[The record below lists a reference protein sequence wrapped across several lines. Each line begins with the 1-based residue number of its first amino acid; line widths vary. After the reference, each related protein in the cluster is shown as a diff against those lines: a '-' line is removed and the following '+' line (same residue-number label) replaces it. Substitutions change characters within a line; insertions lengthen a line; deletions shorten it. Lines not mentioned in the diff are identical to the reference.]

1 MSKDR
6 AAKVGAE
13 VINKAV
19 PSARFDVYPAAM
31 KRIEMLVAAV
41 AVSGAVGAIA
51 LHSARAQTEPA
62 QIKTGVDARIAALEQ
77 KVATLEAQNTE
88 LRNVIQISTAA
99 GSVTIKPTGQ
109 LVLKGTSVAV
119 ESTGTTEL
127 KSSGTMTLKG
137 ALININ

>member
-1 MSKDR
+1 
-6 AAKVGAE
+6 
-13 VINKAV
+13 
-19 PSARFDVYPAAM
+19 M